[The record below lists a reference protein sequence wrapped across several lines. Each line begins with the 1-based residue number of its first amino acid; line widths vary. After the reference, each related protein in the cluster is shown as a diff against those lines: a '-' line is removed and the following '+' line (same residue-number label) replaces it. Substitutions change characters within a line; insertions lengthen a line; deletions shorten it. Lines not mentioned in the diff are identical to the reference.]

1 MSMSEWLQGGP
12 FLEVSFLME
21 IREDK
26 KKLVHSAL
34 NNLLFLPEKI
44 EIVDKNTDEKID
56 YFLKGEPFDEAD
68 PKTPM
73 MHSLKLHLY
82 VQLTRRR
89 KATLQIETVSS
100 NSLLVNFW
108 FYGSTYDAK
117 EWGQIGINEEEYVDF
132 TNLLIH
138 LFSVYRFKVGGIG
151 VEVNIL
157 DLFNCSETYPN
168 ECYQFENMLPNDV
181 LQNSSHFIQLIWNE
195 KYKKLSNIPFKYSRL
210 TDEGVLIHLRSF
222 AD

>member
-1 MSMSEWLQGGP
+1 MSEWLRGGP
-12 FLEVSFLME
+12 FLEVSFLMK

-26 KKLVHSAL
+26 KKLVHSVI
-34 NNLLFLPEKI
+34 NNLSLLSEKI
-44 EIVDKNTDEKID
+44 ELVDENTDEKID

-68 PKTPM
+68 PTTPM

-82 VQLTRRR
+82 VHLTRKR
-89 KATLQIETVSS
+89 KATLQIEKVSS
-100 NSLLVNFW
+100 NGLLVNFW
-108 FYGSTYDAK
+108 FYGSTYDSK

-151 VEVNIL
+151 FEVNVL
-157 DLFNCSETYPN
+157 DLFNSSETYPN
-168 ECYQFENMLPNDV
+168 ECYQFENVLPNHV

-195 KYKKLSNIPFKYSRL
+195 KHKNLSNIPFNYRRL
-210 TDEGVLIHLRSF
+210 HHEGVLIFLRSF
-222 AD
+222 TD

>member
-1 MSMSEWLQGGP
+1 MSEWLQGGP

-21 IREDK
+21 IREDQ
-26 KKLVHSAL
+26 KKLVNLIL
-34 NNLLFLPEKI
+34 NNLSLLPEKI
-44 EIVDKNTDEKID
+44 ELVDENIDEKID
-56 YFLKGEPFDEAD
+56 CFLKGEPFDETD
-68 PKTPM
+68 STTPM
-73 MHSLKLHLY
+73 MHLLKLHLY

-89 KATLQIETVSS
+89 KATLQIETFSS
-100 NSLLVNFW
+100 NDLLVNFW
-108 FYGSTYDAK
+108 FYGSTSDAK

-151 VEVNIL
+151 FEVNVL
-157 DLFNCSETYPN
+157 DLFNSTETYPN

-195 KYKKLSNIPFKYSRL
+195 KYKKVSNIPFNYRKL
-210 TDEGVLIHLRSF
+210 HHEGVLISLRSF